1 MIHETGL
8 VTRIQEN
15 GLALVT
21 PLRGEFCGS
30 CPCRGT
36 CQVLGGRAERQIVAI
51 NRAGAQAGDCVL
63 VSIGAGPFLKI
74 SSLVYLLPILG
85 LVAGSYMGERY
96 SAQIWPAGNP
106 ETVSI
111 LAGLLFVGIS
121 LMVIRLLSGR
131 LSHNHKYY
139 PVIEKILHHSPL
151 PFMKPFDRNHRTLLK
166 KGDGASIQPSL
177 VLRPENERAFGISLK
192 VS

>member
-15 GLALVT
+15 GFASVT
-21 PLRGEFCGS
+21 PLRGEVCGS
-30 CPCRGT
+30 CPCQGT
-36 CQVLGGRAERQIVAI
+36 CQALGRKTERQIVAI
-51 NRAGAQAGDCVL
+51 NRAGAKAGDWVL
-63 VSIGAGPFLKI
+63 VSIGAGSFLKI

-85 LVAGSYMGERY
+85 LVAGSSMGERY

-111 LAGLLFVGIS
+111 LTGLLFVGIS
-121 LMVIRLLSGR
+121 LIIIRLFSGR
-131 LSHNHKYY
+131 LGQNHRYY

-151 PFMKPFDRNHRTLLK
+151 PFIKPFDRNHRTLLE
-166 KGDGASIQPSL
+166 KGDVASVQPSP
-177 VLRPENERAFGISLK
+177 VLRPEDEPNLRDFS
-192 VS
+192 